1 MQDSIVIK
9 GAREHNL
16 KNITLSIPRNR
27 LIVITGPSG
36 SGKSSLAIDTIYAEG
51 QRRYVE
57 SLSVY
62 ARQFLGEMTKPDVD
76 SIEGLSPSIAIEQKT
91 ISKSPRSTVGTLTE
105 IYDYLR
111 VLYTRIG
118 KPYCHKC
125 SIPLL
130 SQGTDT
136 LLDTIR
142 MLPAGTKLQILSPI
156 AQQRKG
162 TYKKELL
169 IMRRDGYV
177 RARIDGEMVDL
188 TEDINLNKNKRHTI
202 EIVIDRLI
210 IKNGIERKLKEAVNS
225 AMRFNNIVVINLIEE
240 DRDILLSQTM
250 ICPQCGISVPDLT
263 PMYFS
268 FNSSLGACPRCN
280 GIGFENLSEHDDD
293 TPNVLTPCQKCN
305 GLRLR
310 DEALSIKINDLNI
323 GQLSMLSIKDVQAF
337 LKTLQLSERESYIA
351 SRILKELTERLS
363 FLERV
368 GLDYLSLS
376 RLVAT
381 LSGGEAQRMR
391 LATQLGSR
399 LSGVLYVLD
408 EPSIGLHP
416 SDCAKLLDSLRDIKD
431 AGNTVIVIEH
441 DEETIRFS
449 DVIIDMGPEAGSRG
463 GWVVAMGTPAEI
475 AANDSSPTGRFLSGS
490 AAIGVPQRRRTA
502 KGHIVISG
510 ASENNLKDIT
520 VDLPLGV
527 FVCVTG
533 VSGSGKSTLIFDTLY
548 PALMNRLY
556 NSSLHVGRH
565 EAIIGID
572 AVNPATVGSVLVDKM
587 TMGSALINKCIS
599 VDQAPIGKTP
609 RSNPSTYTG
618 MLTIIRDLFANVMEA
633 RSRGYSSSRFSF
645 NIKGGRC
652 EDCKGAGIKK
662 YEMHFL
668 PDTYVQ
674 CETCGGSRFNRETLD
689 IRYKGK
695 TIAEVLA
702 MTVSEAREFFL
713 PITPL
718 REKLSLLDEVGLD
731 YIHIGQA
738 ASTLSG
744 GEAQRLKLT
753 RELAKRSSGGTIYL
767 LDEPTTGLHFVDIDR
782 LLQIIHR
789 LVDMG
794 NTVVVIEHNLD
805 IIKSADYII
814 DLGPAGGANGGYVI
828 ASGTPEEVAANS
840 ASLTGRFLKGKL

>member
-1 MQDSIVIK
+1 MQDNIVIK

-16 KNITLSIPRNR
+16 KGIDLSIPRGK
-27 LIVITGPSG
+27 LIVVTGPSG

-62 ARQFLGEMTKPDVD
+62 ARQFLGEMQKPDVD

-118 KPYCHKC
+118 KPYCHNC

-130 SQGTDT
+130 SQDAET
-136 LLDTIR
+136 LLNIIR
-142 MLPAGTKLQILSPI
+142 TLATGTKLQILSPI

-162 TYKKELL
+162 TFKKELL
-169 IMRRDGYV
+169 AIRGDGYI

-188 TEDINLNKNKRHTI
+188 TEDIDLNKNKRHTI

-210 IKNGIERKLKEAVNS
+210 IKPGIERKLREAINA
-225 AMRFNNIVVINLIEE
+225 AMRFSSVVVINLIEE
-240 DRDILLSQTM
+240 GRDILLSKTM
-250 ICPQCGISVPDLT
+250 LCPKCGSSVPDLT

-268 FNSSLGACPRCN
+268 FNSSLGACPRCK
-280 GIGFENLSEHDDD
+280 GIGFENLNEDDND
-293 TPNVLTPCQKCN
+293 TPNVLTPCQSCH
-305 GLRLR
+305 GLRLN
-310 DEALSIKINDLNI
+310 DQALSIRINDLNI
-323 GQLSMLSIKDVQAF
+323 GELSLLSIRDTHDF
-337 LKTLQLSERESYIA
+337 LRTLPLSERDTYIA
-351 SRILKELTERLS
+351 ARILRELTDRLS
-363 FLERV
+363 FLQRV
-368 GLDYLSLS
+368 GLDYLGLN

-391 LATQLGSR
+391 LATQLGAS

-416 SDCAKLLDSLRDIKD
+416 SDCSKLLDSLRDIRD

-449 DVIIDMGPEAGSRG
+449 DVIVDMGPEAGTRG
-463 GWVVAMGTPAEI
+463 GWVVAMGTPTEI
-475 AANDSSPTGRFLSGS
+475 AADDKSPTGRFLSG
-490 AAIGVPQRRRTA
+490 AATIEVPQRRRAA
-502 KGHIVISG
+502 KGHVVISG

-520 VDLPLGV
+520 VALPTGV

-533 VSGSGKSTLIFDTLY
+533 VSGAGKSTLVVDTLY
-548 PALMNRLY
+548 PAMMNRLY
-556 NSSLHVGRH
+556 DSGLHVGKH
-565 EAIIGID
+565 EAITGID
-572 AVNPATVGSVLVDKM
+572 GID
-587 TMGSALINKCIS
+587 KCIS
-599 VDQAPIGKTP
+599 VDQSPIGKTP
-609 RSNPSTYTG
+609 RSNPSTYAG
-618 MLTIIRDLFANVMEA
+618 MFTYIRELFANTLQA
-633 RSRGYSSSRFSF
+633 RTRGYTTSRFSF
-645 NIKGGRC
+645 NVKGGRC
-652 EDCKGAGIKK
+652 EDCKGTGIKK

-674 CETCGGSRFNRETLD
+674 CEGCGGSRFNRETLE
-689 IRYKGK
+689 IVYKGK
-695 TIAEVLA
+695 TIADILA
-702 MTVSEAREFFL
+702 MSVSEARDFFL
-713 PITPL
+713 PIPPL
-718 REKLSLLDEVGLD
+718 RQTLSLLEEVGLG
-731 YIHIGQA
+731 YIHLGQA

-753 RELAKRSSGGTIYL
+753 RELAKRSSGNTIYL

-805 IIKSADYII
+805 IIKSADYVI
-814 DLGPAGGANGGYVI
+814 DLGPAGGAEGGYVI
-828 ASGTPEEVAANS
+828 AVGTPEEIAANN
-840 ASLTGRFLKGKL
+840 ASLTGRFLKSKINHTI

>member
-1 MQDSIVIK
+1 MQDNIVIK

-16 KNITLSIPRNR
+16 RDIDLSIPRGK
-27 LIVITGPSG
+27 LVVVTGPSG

-62 ARQFLGEMTKPDVD
+62 ARQFLGEMQKPDVD
-76 SIEGLSPSIAIEQKT
+76 SIEGLSPAIAIEQKT

-105 IYDYLR
+105 LYDYLR

-118 KPYCHKC
+118 KPYCHQC
-125 SIPLL
+125 AIPLI
-130 SQGTDT
+130 SQDT
-136 LLDTIR
+136 ESLLTVIR
-142 MLPAGTKLQILSPI
+142 TLATGTKLQILSPI

-162 TYKKELL
+162 TFKKELL
-169 IMRRDGYV
+169 AIRGDGYV

-202 EIVIDRLI
+202 EIVIDRLV
-210 IKNGIERKLKEAVNS
+210 IKSGVERKLKEAVNA
-225 AMRFNNIVVINLIEE
+225 AMRFSSVVIINLIEE
-240 DRDILLSQTM
+240 DRDILLSKTM
-250 ICPQCGISVPDLT
+250 ICPKCGNSVPDLT

-268 FNSSLGACPRCN
+268 FNSNLGACPRCK
-280 GIGFENLSEHDDD
+280 GIGFENLGEDDSD
-293 TPNVLTPCQKCN
+293 TPGILTPCQGCH
-305 GLRLR
+305 GLRLNK
-310 DEALSIKINDLNI
+310 EALSIRINDLNI
-323 GQLSMLSIKDVQAF
+323 GELSLLSIADAHEF
-337 LKTLQLSERESYIA
+337 LRTLPLSERDAFIA
-351 SRILKELTERLS
+351 SRILRELTDRLS

-368 GLDYLSLS
+368 GLDYLALN

-391 LATQLGSR
+391 LATQLGSN

-416 SDCAKLLDSLRDIKD
+416 SDCSKLLDSLREIKD

-449 DVIIDMGPEAGSRG
+449 DVIIDMGPEAGVRG
-463 GWVVAMGTPAEI
+463 GLVVAMGTPEEI
-475 AANDSSPTGRFLSGS
+475 AADAKSPTGRFLSGAS
-490 AAIGVPQRRRTA
+490 AIGVPERRRTA
-502 KGHIVISG
+502 KGHIVIAG

-520 VDLPLGV
+520 VSLPLGV

-533 VSGSGKSTLIFDTLY
+533 VSGSGKSTLVIDTLY
-548 PALMNRLY
+548 PALMNSLY
-556 NSSLHVGRH
+556 GSGLAVGRH
-565 EAIIGID
+565 EAISGID
-572 AVNPATVGSVLVDKM
+572 A
-587 TMGSALINKCIS
+587 INKCIS
-599 VDQAPIGKTP
+599 VDQSPIGKTP
-609 RSNPSTYTG
+609 RSNPSTYAG
-618 MLTIIRDLFANVMEA
+618 MFTYIRELFANTMQA
-633 RSRGYSSSRFSF
+633 RSRGYTTSRFSF
-645 NIKGGRC
+645 NITGGRC

-668 PDTYVQ
+668 PDAYVQ
-674 CETCGGSRFNRETLD
+674 CEVCGGSRFNRETLEVV
-689 IRYKGK
+689 YKGK

-702 MTVSEAREFFL
+702 MSVSEAREFFL

-718 REKLSLLDEVGLD
+718 RQTLSLLEEVGLG
-731 YIHIGQA
+731 YIHLGQA
-738 ASTLSG
+738 AGTLSG

-753 RELAKRSSGGTIYL
+753 RELAKRSSGNTIYL

-794 NTVVVIEHNLD
+794 NTVIVIEHNLD

-814 DLGPAGGANGGYVI
+814 DLGPAGGNEGGYVI
-828 ASGTPEEVAANS
+828 AVGTPEEIVANS
-840 ASLTGRFLKGKL
+840 TSLTGRFLRVKL